1 MHVRRWMMLVF
12 APVVLTALPA
22 CVTNGPLLPLRP
34 KVEPFVPPP
43 VKTTAGKTRPNAGQF
58 ASLNGMK
65 PGESVALNPVVAESH
80 HPLVAIENDPPADA
94 VPTVKG
100 PPDPLPP
107 LDAEPMTPLVF
118 AIRAFQD
125 NQPDKAVEHLKEY
138 DKANQELLLQLIP
151 AVVQASKAN
160 LGKLDTDDATNLA
173 KQFEAAAATVLK
185 RTGFGIRKAVVC
197 LAVDGFGVYLPVPDP
212 TALRRGSLYSV
223 YLELDNVPSLPEVR
237 EEDGAKGFRV
247 RLECE
252 MRVTDEFGQTV
263 EIQDVKSRTIGPKS
277 TSLKKDFTRSPV
289 RDYFLPAV
297 LQTPTRPG
305 VYTVTFEIRDPR
317 TGRSVSK
324 TIPFR
329 VQ

>member
-1 MHVRRWMMLVF
+1 MHVRRWLMLMF
-12 APVVLTALPA
+12 APAVLLALPA
-22 CVTNGPLLPLRP
+22 CVSNGPILPLRP

-43 VKTTAGKTRPNAGQF
+43 VTTTTGSKARTHAGQF
-58 ASLNGMK
+58 ASLK
-65 PGESVALNPVVAESH
+65 PGESVALNPVVAESR
-80 HPLVAIENDPPADA
+80 HPLVPIDEPPADTT
-94 VPTVKG
+94 PTVK
-100 PPDPLPP
+100 LP
-107 LDAEPMTPLVF
+107 LDPPPTPDADPPTPLVF

-125 NQPDKAVEHLKEY
+125 NQPDKAVEHLKGY

-160 LGKLDTDDATNLA
+160 LGKADTDEATALA

-197 LAVDGFGVYLPVPDP
+197 LAVDGFGVYTPVSDP

-223 YLELDNVPSLPEVR
+223 YLELDNVPCLPDVR
-237 EEDGAKGFRV
+237 ADGMRGFLT

-263 EIQDVKSRTIGPKS
+263 EIQDVKTKTVGPKS
-277 TSLKKDFTRSPV
+277 TTSKSEFTRSPV

-305 VYTVTFEIRDPR
+305 PYTVTFEIRDPR

-324 TIPFR
+324 PIAFR

>member
-1 MHVRRWMMLVF
+1 MHVRRWLMLAF

-43 VKTTAGKTRPNAGQF
+43 VKSTSGKARPTAGQF
-58 ASLNGMK
+58 ASLNSLK
-65 PGESVALNPVVAESH
+65 PGESVALNPVESR
-80 HPLVAIENDPPADA
+80 HPVVPIEDDPPADSI
-94 VPTVKG
+94 PTVK
-100 PPDPLPP
+100 PLPDTLPP
-107 LDAEPMTPLVF
+107 LDTEPMTPLVF

-125 NQPDKAVEHLKEY
+125 NHPDKAVEHLKEY

-160 LGKLDTDDATNLA
+160 LGKPDADEATALA

-197 LAVDGFGVYLPVPDP
+197 LAVDGFGVYTPVTDP
-212 TALRRGSLYSV
+212 TSLRRGSLYSV
-223 YLELDNVPSLPEVR
+223 YLELDNVPCLPDVR
-237 EEDGAKGFRV
+237 ADGMKGFLT

-263 EIQDVKSRTIGPKS
+263 EIQDVKTKTVGPKS
-277 TSLKKDFTRSPV
+277 TTSKSEFTRSPV

-305 VYTVTFEIRDPR
+305 AYTVTFEIRDPR
-317 TGRSVSK
+317 TSRSVSK
-324 TIPFR
+324 AIPFR